1 MHILDQIIA
10 RKKEEV
16 ATQKALV
23 SEAMLKQ
30 MPFFKVDALSMSS
43 FVTSPLKTGII
54 AEFKRK
60 SPSKGI
66 INNTATV
73 TAVTAAYSSFGASGL
88 SVLTD
93 LDFLAALYKTL
104 QLRGFMIRLFYEK
117 ISWLNRIK
125 LLKQRLMVL
134 M

>member
-1 MHILDQIIA
+1 MNILDQIIA

-23 SEAMLKQ
+23 SEAVLTQ
-30 MPFFKVDALSMSS
+30 MPFFKADALSMSS

-73 TAVTAAYSSFGASGL
+73 TAVTGAYAKFGASGL
-88 SVLTD
+88 SV
-93 LDFLAALYKTL
+93 
-104 QLRGFMIRLFYEK
+104 
-117 ISWLNRIK
+117 
-125 LLKQRLMVL
+125 
-134 M
+134 